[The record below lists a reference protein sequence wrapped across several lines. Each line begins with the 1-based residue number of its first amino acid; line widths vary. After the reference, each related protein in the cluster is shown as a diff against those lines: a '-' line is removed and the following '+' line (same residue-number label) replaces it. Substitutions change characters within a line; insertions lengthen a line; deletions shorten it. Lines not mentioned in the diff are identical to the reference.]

1 MSSEE
6 EYSSQQH
13 NVGDSHANIDEP
25 VGQTSESPIDLED
38 HYLSAM
44 IVYKHPLDITMSH
57 KPPPDREVIDVDAY
71 DTYDTDVE
79 ELDTVPQAF
88 TKERH
93 IRVKQENSGGSSPP
107 IKIEILDDDF
117 DWTPMG
123 VQNIDLTEPDHEMI
137 NNEDESNTVPDP
149 PASILNAE
157 LGNSILGSKTK
168 KPLMDFARIREAQ
181 IRYAERALRRPVATG
196 ASSIFGGCIAS
207 SSQPFGTGFSASR
220 PDSIADAAAAR
231 RFERHSELYHQ
242 KKHLGENTLEDDVMW
257 GKAKKTERDRINRTE
272 EGAAPSRGANIS
284 DDEAAESDDGIFVSQ
299 NSSSRKRTHA
309 EMIDDS
315 DDDDGDQHQ
324 ANGDPVE
331 KDVVDILGSEGET
344 NNRMKKKAPSKRKT
358 AKSRARD
365 LDEGRLAGIEDYL
378 DKAKR
383 KERKGAGKTK
393 PRKKGRAGKD
403 PKGKSV
409 KGKTIP
415 LRPGQ
420 PGYLLNSASLRSCN
434 VYDEAN
440 NNLKAGPAPRVESTR
455 KDKALRDLLVDIPLE
470 DLKQARGEKQS
481 IINSTR
487 VLGKHGLCHLAN
499 DGTSNWVLKGMAT
512 TLYSYQVQGAA
523 WMKQREIGD
532 VAPYGGILA
541 DHMGLGKTLQILACM
556 VANRPE
562 PGDNVKAT
570 LIVCTTS
577 IAHQWEQ
584 EIKKHTQK
592 DVFPII
598 MRQRAGNRVSGM
610 SGADLLLQGADVV
623 VTTYDEVRRSY
634 PKFEPPKHIV
644 LPEKKRAW
652 WDENYEHMRGILH
665 QVHWYRVVLDEA
677 QAIKNR
683 DSQTSIAC
691 RGLTAKHR
699 WAVSATP
706 IQNNV
711 GELYAFFKLLRVKHT
726 GNYQSF
732 VENFCNPKDPQ
743 CEPRLHALLRQF
755 MLRRTYADTVMGRPL
770 VILPRNHQRTVTVE
784 LNAVERAIY
793 DIVQRRFV
801 EAINQCGRE
810 GNLDKRYRSVLH
822 MLLRLRQMTGHPF
835 MLQDIIEK
843 LFKVEDI
850 EKLLALEISN
860 DTAPNHPSRSMLN
873 VMKTMVRTKT
883 DHGSGSRSASPGVL
897 SDTTPS
903 ESNVED
909 DFSSQ
914 TEASDG
920 LIFKFKRYLQQLI
933 QGHNWA
939 EMKARSLCHKCGD
952 VPEVPHVTDCYH
964 LYCYECLRALQQEAA
979 IDGEDHAACCEC
991 DHRFKEAR
999 SCTGIAELEVEPPAQ
1014 GMEATGFL
1022 NKLAPKR
1029 NAEKETMRW
1038 INYGGEVLPSTK
1050 TAAVVAQ
1057 IEDWQQDEPDKKII
1071 VFSQFHIL
1079 MNVLA
1084 KLFTQKG
1091 WGYVKFNGQ
1100 MSQAERD
1107 KALNDFE
1114 KDENCKI
1121 MIASLKAGGVGLNLT
1136 MASKVICVDLWWN
1149 SSVEQQG
1156 QQPLLLP
1163 SLSPARTY
1171 SYSDQAFCRVFRIG
1185 QDSETFITRFVAR
1198 NTVDDKLQQMQEH
1211 KAAAVGH
1218 AIDDESMLKALSLH
1232 ELLGLFGQVDV
1243 NDQEH
1248 PFIIVDDDGEYDN
1261 ENPPTIL

>member
-1 MSSEE
+1 MSYEE
-6 EYSSQQH
+6 ACCSQQH
-13 NVGDSHANIDEP
+13 DVGDSHANIDDP
-25 VGQTSESPIDLED
+25 VGQAPELPIDLED

-44 IVYKHPLDITMSH
+44 IVYKHPLDTTMSH
-57 KPPPDREVIDVDAY
+57 KLPTHREVIDLDAY
-71 DTYDTDVE
+71 DAYDTDVE
-79 ELDTVPQAF
+79 ELDIEPEAF
-88 TKERH
+88 TEERQV
-93 IRVKQENSGGSSPP
+93 RVKQENSGGSSPP

-123 VQNIDLTEPDHEMI
+123 VENIDLTESDHEMI
-137 NNEDESNTVPDP
+137 NNEDESNTVPNP
-149 PASILNAE
+149 PASILNTE
-157 LGNSILGSKTK
+157 LGNSILSSKTK
-168 KPLMDFARIREAQ
+168 KPPMDFARIREAQ
-181 IRYAERALRRPVATG
+181 RRYAEIALRRPIAAG
-196 ASSIFGGCIAS
+196 ASSIFGGGMAS

-220 PDSIADAAAAR
+220 SDSSADAAAAR
-231 RFERHSELYHQ
+231 QFKELSENYHQ
-242 KKHLGENTLEDDVMW
+242 KKHLGENTFEDDVMW
-257 GKAKKTERDRINRTE
+257 GKAEKAERDRINRTE
-272 EGAAPSRGANIS
+272 EGVALSRSVNIS
-284 DDEAAESDDGIFVSQ
+284 GDEAAESDDGIFVSHG
-299 NSSSRKRTHA
+299 SSSCKRAHA
-309 EMIDDS
+309 EIIDDS

-324 ANGDPVE
+324 AIGDSVD

-344 NNRMKKKAPSKRKT
+344 TNRMKKKAPSKRKT

-378 DKAKR
+378 NDTKR
-383 KERKGAGKTK
+383 KERKEAGKTK
-393 PRKKGRAGKD
+393 PRKKGRAGKVL
-403 PKGKSV
+403 KGKSV
-409 KGKTIP
+409 KGKIIP

-420 PGYLLNSASLRSCN
+420 PGYLLNSASLRSSN

-440 NNLKAGPAPRVESTR
+440 NNLEAGPAPWVESIR
-455 KDKALRDLLVDIPLE
+455 KDKALRDMLVDIPLE
-470 DLKQARGEKQS
+470 DLRQARGEKQS

-499 DGTSNWVLKGMAT
+499 DGTSNWVLKGMVT

-541 DHMGLGKTLQILACM
+541 DQMGLGKTLQILACM

-562 PGDNVKAT
+562 PDDNAKAT

-577 IAHQWEQ
+577 IGHQWEQ

-610 SGADLLLQGADVV
+610 SGAHLLLQHADVV

-691 RGLTAKHR
+691 RGLMAKRR

-726 GNYQSF
+726 GNYKSF
-732 VENFCNPKDPQ
+732 FENFCNPKDPQ
-743 CEPRLHALLRQF
+743 CSHRLHALLRQF
-755 MLRRTYADTVMGRPL
+755 MLRRTHADTVMGRPL

-784 LNAVERAIY
+784 LNVVERAIY

-801 EAINQCGRE
+801 HAINQCGRE

-860 DTAPNHPSRSMLN
+860 DTDTDHPSRSMLN
-873 VMKTMVRTKT
+873 VMKTMIRAKT
-883 DHGSGSRSASPGVL
+883 NRGSASRSASPGVL

-909 DFSSQ
+909 DSNSQ
-914 TEASDG
+914 MGTSNE

-933 QGHNWA
+933 QGQNWA

-979 IDGEDHAACCEC
+979 VDGEDHAACCEC
-991 DHRFKEAR
+991 GKRFQEAR

-1014 GMEATGFL
+1014 GTGATGFL
-1022 NKLAPKR
+1022 TELAPKR

-1057 IEDWQQDEPDKKII
+1057 IEDWQQAEPNKKII

-1079 MNVLA
+1079 
-1084 KLFTQKG
+1084 
-1091 WGYVKFNGQ
+1091 
-1100 MSQAERD
+1100 
-1107 KALNDFE
+1107 
-1114 KDENCKI
+1114 
-1121 MIASLKAGGVGLNLT
+1121 
-1136 MASKVICVDLWWN
+1136 
-1149 SSVEQQG
+1149 
-1156 QQPLLLP
+1156 
-1163 SLSPARTY
+1163 
-1171 SYSDQAFCRVFRIG
+1171 
-1185 QDSETFITRFVAR
+1185 
-1198 NTVDDKLQQMQEH
+1198 
-1211 KAAAVGH
+1211 
-1218 AIDDESMLKALSLH
+1218 
-1232 ELLGLFGQVDV
+1232 
-1243 NDQEH
+1243 
-1248 PFIIVDDDGEYDN
+1248 
-1261 ENPPTIL
+1261 